1 MHMLTRD
8 EKFMDEALKLGAK
21 GAGWTAPNPMVGAV
35 IVSAGGGSASGGK
48 NGKIVGRGYHRIT
61 GGPHAEIEALADA
74 GRSAR
79 GATLYVNL
87 EPCAHFGRTPP
98 CAEAIIKAGIKRV
111 ACSAVDPNSLVH
123 GRGIAKL
130 KSAGVSV
137 SVGARGKEAR
147 ALNEAFFVF
156 HEKKRP
162 FIALKFASSLDG
174 KIAARSGDSR
184 WITNEEAR
192 KYARNLRRNYQA
204 ILVGINT
211 VLHDDPHLGLRIKGV
226 PDPLRI
232 ILDSALRIPLGSKIL
247 RDNNVLIFTTR
258 RADSKKYKK
267 LTDDGISVVKFPTGR
282 ISLSSVM
289 KELARREII
298 SVFVEGGGEVLGSF
312 VDAKLVDKVHAFY
325 APILIGS
332 ESAVSAVSGKGA
344 GTISESLRL
353 KNTTLKKFGDNI
365 LVSGYVDRGKGK

>member
-48 NGKIVGRGYHRIT
+48 NGKIVGRGYHRIA

-111 ACSAVDPNSLVH
+111 ACSTVDPNSLMH

-147 ALNEAFFVF
+147 TLNEAFFVF
-156 HEKKRP
+156 HGKKRP
-162 FIALKFASSLDG
+162 FVAIKFASSLDG

-232 ILDSALRIPLGSKIL
+232 ILDSKLRIPLDAKVL
-247 RDNNVLIFTTR
+247 RDSHVLIATTAGAPKR
-258 RADSKKYKK
+258 KKK
-267 LTDDGISVVKFPTGR
+267 LLETLGVSVR
-282 ISLSSVM
+282 
-289 KELARREII
+289 
-298 SVFVEGGGEVLGSF
+298 VLPGT
-312 VDAKLVDKVHAFY
+312 
-325 APILIGS
+325 
-332 ESAVSAVSGKGA
+332 AVS
-344 GTISESLRL
+344 IQRL
-353 KNTTLKKFGDNI
+353 LALLKKAGI
-365 LVSGYVDRGKGK
+365 HSIWKRLECK

>member
-137 SVGARGKEAR
+137 SVGARGQEAR
-147 ALNEAFFVF
+147 ALHEAFFVF

-247 RDNNVLIFTTR
+247 RDNKVLIFTTR
-258 RADSKKYKK
+258 RADRKKYKK

-298 SVFVEGGGEVLGSF
+298 SVFVEGGGEVIGSF
-312 VDAKLVDKVHAFY
+312 VDAKLVDKVYAFY
-325 APILIGS
+325 APILLGGATS
-332 ESAVSAVSGKGA
+332 VSAVSGKGA

-365 LVSGYVDRGKGK
+365 LVSGYVDRGKGE